1 MGVMRTRGG
10 VLCSFHDAYTIDGI
24 SGVQV
29 LGTEGTL
36 SAREFGPYASIPS
49 TGVIWVRSASGGIV
63 ESIPVED
70 RTNPFDRS
78 IAAFHTAVRG
88 EGNVVRT
95 GRDGAAA
102 VAVVCAAMA
111 SARSGR
117 QEKVTPLWI

>member
-1 MGVMRTRGG
+1 LNGSYYCA
-10 VLCSFHDAYTIDGI
+10 VLC
-24 SGVQV
+24 
-29 LGTEGTL
+29 TEGTL

-49 TGVIWVRSASGGIV
+49 PEVIWVRSAIGGIV

-111 SARSGR
+111 SGRSGR
-117 QEKVTPLWI
+117 QEKVTLLRI